1 MEETSIPL
9 ENKQSPVSHYGK
21 LYHISVLW
29 STPSHGWE
37 SNTQLQCWG
46 TYLIMRN
53 VYVASVEEHT
63 LSWGMYLL
71 LVLRRWLTG
80 TRTSLICLNLPVG
93 WLKETHHYL
102 FEICD
107 HVYVPVVVSTSLS
120 FPCPWLITGFVTR
133 VTRRVSLVEQGLLS
147 LTKRGHLRKPPVLVG
162 LCCSIFSF
170 LCSVL

>member
-1 MEETSIPL
+1 VLRNIPYHEERICC
-9 ENKQSPVSHYGK
+9 
-21 LYHISVLW
+21 
-29 STPSHGWE
+29 
-37 SNTQLQCWG
+37 QCWG
-46 TYLIMRN
+46 TYLIMRNVYVASVEEHTIMRN